1 MMNKEKIKQ
10 LLIDNQF
17 LVATKYKHN
26 NNFCLNYNDIAVEQL
41 LSHFSEYLDN
51 HSEIEF
57 RDYLIH
63 FDIKKYFND
72 FNDKVGC
79 KSCYILITQTQFLHL
94 YSFKSNLRY
103 AIA

>member
-1 MMNKEKIKQ
+1 MKKEQIKQ
-10 LLIDNQF
+10 LLINNQF
-17 LVATKYKHN
+17 LVATKYRHN
-26 NNFCLNYNDIAVEQL
+26 NDFNLKYNATAVEQL
-41 LSHFSEYLDN
+41 LSHFNDYLDN

-72 FNDKVGC
+72 FNDNIGC
-79 KSCYILITQTQFLHL
+79 KSCYILITHNQFLHL